1 MRSSPGSL
9 PVMVQVL
16 PLLLRLTILVSSI
29 SSPVS
34 PTNFHL
40 TSSVPGVGVTVTEAV
55 PLGSIVKGPL
65 LLMVTVASGTSAG
78 ETVTVQ
84 VAVSPSHAAVIVAVP
99 SPTASTLPSLSTVAT
114 LEALLVH
121 VTALFGSGLPS
132 SIYVAVRVLLSPTS
146 SDRVVLFSV
155 NVTVG
160 GVGVLS
166 LTVIVCSSLLLVIPL
181 HTASTLIVAVPA
193 FLI

>member
-16 PLLLRLTILVSSI
+16 PLLLRLTISVSSI
-29 SSPVS
+29 SWSPVS

-99 SPTASTLPSLSTVAT
+99 SPTAFTLPLLSTVAT

-121 VTALFGSGLPS
+121 VTGLLTVLPS
-132 SIYVAVRVLLSPTS
+132 SLYVAVSFSLSPPTF
-146 SDRVVLFSV
+146 REMLVLSNV

-160 GVGVLS
+160 GVGVG
-166 LTVIVCSSLLLVIPL
+166 V
-181 HTASTLIVAVPA
+181 
-193 FLI
+193 

>member
-16 PLLLRLTILVSSI
+16 PLLLRLTISVSSI
-29 SSPVS
+29 SWSPVS

-84 VAVSPSHAAVIVAVP
+84 VAVFPSHVAVIFAVP
-99 SPTASTLPSLSTVAT
+99 APTAFTLPLLSTVAT
-114 LEALLVH
+114 SGSLLVQLTVLP
-121 VTALFGSGLPS
+121 VTSLPS
-132 SIYVAVRVLLSPTS
+132 SLYVAVSFSLSPPTF
-146 SDRVVLFSV
+146 REMLVLSNV

-160 GVGVLS
+160 GVGVG
-166 LTVIVCSSLLLVIPL
+166 V
-181 HTASTLIVAVPA
+181 
-193 FLI
+193 